1 MEIIPL
7 FVGRRQLILAFR
19 LMTAAPSEHLKEV
32 MELFGLTTLEICEGQ
47 QLDMEFES
55 RDNVTEDEYIEM
67 IRLKTAVLLAG
78 SLKIGAILAGAT
90 AEDAENLYNF
100 GMQIGVAFQL
110 QDDLLDVYGDPEVF
124 REENRRRYSLQQKDV
139 YVDKS
144 FEPRGRKAT
153 GRIGPLAECGR
164 LSACRK
170 NRSGDRT
177 V

>member
-1 MEIIPL
+1 M
-7 FVGRRQLILAFR
+7 LILAFR
-19 LMTAAPSEHLKEV
+19 SMTAAPSEHLKEV

-124 REENRRRYSLQQKDV
+124 KRKIGGDILCNKKTYMLIKLTART
-139 YVDKS
+139 KS
-144 FEPRGRKAT
+144 NG
-153 GRIGPLAECGR
+153 
-164 LSACRK
+164 K
-170 NRSGDRT
+170 NWT
-177 V
+177 VG